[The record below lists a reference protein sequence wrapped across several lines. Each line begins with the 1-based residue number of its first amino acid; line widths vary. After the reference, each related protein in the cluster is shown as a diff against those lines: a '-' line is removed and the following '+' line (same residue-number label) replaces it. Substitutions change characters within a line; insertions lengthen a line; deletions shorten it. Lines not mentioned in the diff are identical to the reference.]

1 MFNLRYVGVDGGCF
15 SLPHAYILDN
25 NGSDE
30 ITEILLKVELNTINQ
45 TKQQKLIVVLS
56 KCSQPERNNVFI
68 CTL

>member
-30 ITEILLKVELNTINQ
+30 ITEILLKVELNTTNQ

-56 KCSQPERNNVFI
+56 
-68 CTL
+68 